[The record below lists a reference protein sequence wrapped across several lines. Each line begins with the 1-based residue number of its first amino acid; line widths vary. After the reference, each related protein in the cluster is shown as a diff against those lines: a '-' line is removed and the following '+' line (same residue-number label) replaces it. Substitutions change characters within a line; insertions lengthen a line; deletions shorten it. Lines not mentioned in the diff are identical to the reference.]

1 MTGDVFGL
9 ATAAA
14 SGGGVTLLGQWIGDW
29 FKGRREDDRHV
40 RSVDAQLEEHRDNL
54 TFKLLEAAQASV
66 EALQRKVDEL
76 MPILPAAAHLRE
88 ALDHIH
94 ELLHANGDS
103 EVHAAERRARA
114 FLKRMRPDVGDI
126 RNQIQIARSAEN
138 LSRDM
143 GNSDG
148 HTA

>member
-1 MTGDVFGL
+1 MTGDVLSL

-14 SGGGVTLLGQWIGDW
+14 SGGGITLLGQWVGDW
-29 FKGRREDDRHV
+29 FKGRRENERHE
-40 RSVDAQLEEHRDNL
+40 SSIDAQLEQHRDNL

-66 EALQRKVDEL
+66 EALQKKVDEL

-94 ELLHANGDS
+94 ELLHASGDA

-114 FLKRMRPDVGDI
+114 FLTRMRPEVGDL
-126 RNQIQIARSAEN
+126 RNKIQKARSAEN
-138 LSRDM
+138 INRDM
-143 GNSDG
+143 NDG
-148 HTA
+148 HSA